1 VSELRI
7 ILKPFKKYRN
17 VFYYLFQY
25 SLVISLI
32 PAILGVLI
40 VFYLSITVG
49 LILVISVFIYDFVIF
64 ELIEMYLWKRNKK
77 RLIRSGRDCIRMMTG
92 SE

>member
-1 VSELRI
+1 MRI
-7 ILKPFKKYRN
+7 NLKPFKKYRN
-17 VFYYLFQY
+17 VFYYLFLH
-25 SLVISLI
+25 SLLISLI
-32 PAILGVLI
+32 PFLLGVLI

-49 LILVISVFIYDFVIF
+49 LILVVSVLIYDFVIF